1 MSSDTPNQQDILLI
15 QEAISGDSASLEKLV
30 KKYQDWVFNLAI
42 SFTGDRDEAAD
53 LTQEALIKMV
63 TKLSSFRYESRF
75 TTWLYRIVKNHF
87 LNSQRRQAELNSLT
101 FEAFGEGLDQAPDLP
116 LSDHRFE
123 VEDKILV
130 KEAKLSCMK
139 GMLLCLEPAQ
149 RMIYILGEL
158 FEFSDATGAEIMEIS
173 KANFRVKLHRARQQL
188 YSFMNQKCGLV
199 NKNNPCRC
207 AKKTVAFIEKGFVDP
222 VNLHFQKDTLKRI
235 DQLLDKKI
243 DTFQQD
249 IHEDYQALF
258 QEHPFLK
265 GPETASVKSWL
276 DSDKMKDVFDLDN

>member
-1 MSSDTPNQQDILLI
+1 MSSNTPNQQDILLI

-199 NKNNPCRC
+199 NKSNPCRC

-243 DTFQQD
+243 DTFQHD
-249 IHEDYQALF
+249 IHQDYQALF

>member
-1 MSSDTPNQQDILLI
+1 MSSNTPNQQDILLI

-87 LNSQRRQAELNSLT
+87 LNSQRRQAELNPLT

-243 DTFQQD
+243 DTFQHD

>member
-1 MSSDTPNQQDILLI
+1 MSTNTPNQQDISLI

-53 LTQEALIKMV
+53 LTQEVLIKMV
-63 TKLSSFRYESRF
+63 TKLSSFRQESQF

-87 LNSQRRQAELNSLT
+87 LNSQRRQAELSSLT
-101 FEAFGEGLDQAPDLP
+101 FDAFGEGLDQAPDLP

-123 VEDKILV
+123 VEDKLLI

-188 YSFMNQKCGLV
+188 YSFMDQKCGLV

-235 DQLLDKKI
+235 DGLLDKKM
-243 DTFQQD
+243 DTFQHD
-249 IHEDYQALF
+249 IHKDYRALF

-265 GPETASVKSWL
+265 GPETASVKNWL
-276 DSDKMKDVFDLDN
+276 DSDKMRDVFDLDT